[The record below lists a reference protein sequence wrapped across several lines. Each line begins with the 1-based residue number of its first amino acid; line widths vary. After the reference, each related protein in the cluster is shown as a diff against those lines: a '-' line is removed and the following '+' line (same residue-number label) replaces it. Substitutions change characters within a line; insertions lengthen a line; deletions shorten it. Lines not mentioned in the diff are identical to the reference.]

1 MDLAMLR
8 VARPFLSLATT
19 LGIVGCGASGS
30 LTALDLDQIEQALG
44 APTGELEATD
54 ARGLAY
60 ALYNTRSVLEV
71 ASVASGALPGID
83 RSPLFQPTD
92 LEGCQSEAPRGFEID
107 MPCLG
112 HPTGKVRLQA
122 QSELANDNGA
132 YELTLARASV
142 RTDLIVDGAFPMRV
156 EGIANP
162 VAIEKTTLAPTAVID
177 GMPRFF
183 ETLEQTG
190 IVIDNSR
197 GNEALYYVISVLEG
211 SFVVQV
217 DDNAAEGTLVYTVQD
232 VKNLW
237 SCTSMVSEHE
247 ITNSECR
254 TPVGQGDFAE
264 LKF

>member
-1 MDLAMLR
+1 MALA
-8 VARPFLSLATT
+8 A
-19 LGIVGCGASGS
+19 LGCAGCGASGS
-30 LTALDLDQIEQALG
+30 LAPLDLDQVEQALG

-71 ASVASGALPGID
+71 ALAAASALPGIE
-83 RSPLFQPTD
+83 RSPLFTPTD
-92 LEGCQSEAPRGFEID
+92 LEGCQKDVARGFEVD
-107 MPCLG
+107 LPCLG
-112 HPTGKVRLQA
+112 HPTGKVRVQA
-122 QSELANDNGA
+122 QSELANDNGT
-132 YELTLARASV
+132 YELTLARASI
-142 RTDLIVDGAFPMRV
+142 RSDLIVDGAFPMRV

-162 VAIEKTTLAPTAVID
+162 VAVEKTTLAPIAVID

-197 GNEALYYVISVLEG
+197 GNEAVYIVLSVLQG
-211 SFVVQV
+211 TFVVQV
-217 DDNAAEGTLVYTVQD
+217 DDKAPEGTLAYTVQD

-237 SCTSMVSEHE
+237 SCSSMVKDHE
-247 ITNSECR
+247 ITQSECR